1 MTLPTKKI
9 SGANVRKAIL
19 DYLIILIGASLFA
32 ASFNAFIDKSEIP
45 IAMGGITGISMVL
58 NRFTGL
64 SMGVLTFLV
73 NVPFLL
79 LWLWKIGGRF
89 MAKTVF
95 ASVVLSIAM
104 DLTVAIPTLTTDPM
118 LCAIYGGLGTGAGLG
133 LVFIRNGSTAGT
145 DIVGLVLKQK
155 YTGIPLGKLVL
166 AADTVIVICAAFAF
180 KDPNSVLFAII
191 KMYVASIATDGVIYG
206 FTTDKL
212 AYIITEKADT
222 ISKLVIS
229 ELHHGATILT
239 GEGAFTNAPRKM
251 IMCAINPNQ
260 IGLLKEI
267 VRENDNDA
275 FMIVTNTHEVL
286 GFGVKPNVKSNL

>member
-1 MTLPTKKI
+1 M
-9 SGANVRKAIL
+9 N
-19 DYLIILIGASLFA
+19 
-32 ASFNAFIDKSEIP
+32 IP
-45 IAMGGITGISMVL
+45 
-58 NRFTGL
+58 
-64 SMGVLTFLV
+64 FLV
-73 NVPFLL
+73 LGL
-79 LWLWKIGGRF
+79 RKIGGPF

-95 ASVVLSIAM
+95 ASVSLSLVMQITDGLPA
-104 DLTVAIPTLTTDPM
+104 LTDDAL

-133 LVFIRNGSTAGT
+133 LVFIKNGSTAGS

-166 AADTVIVICAAFAF
+166 AADTAIVLCASFAF
-180 KDPNSVLFAII
+180 GNINSILYAII

-212 AYIITEKADT
+212 AYIISEKAET

-229 ELHHGATILT
+229 DLHHGATILT

-251 IMCAINPNQ
+251 VMCAINPNQ
-260 IGLLKEI
+260 IGRLKEI
-267 VRENDNDA
+267 VRENDDEA

-286 GFGVKPNVKSNL
+286 GFGFKPNVKTNL

>member
-1 MTLPTKKI
+1 MKLNARKLI
-9 SGANVRKAIL
+9 S
-19 DYLIILIGASLFA
+19 DYIVIFIGASLFA
-32 ASFNAFIDKSEIP
+32 LSFNLFIKHAQ
-45 IAMGGITGISMVL
+45 IAVGGITGISMVI
-58 NRFTGL
+58 NYFFPKL
-64 SMGVLTFLV
+64 SMGLLTLLVNIPFLV
-73 NVPFLL
+73 LGL
-79 LWLWKIGGRF
+79 RKIGGPF

-95 ASVVLSIAM
+95 ASVSLSLVMQITDGLPA
-104 DLTVAIPTLTTDPM
+104 LTDDAL

-133 LVFIRNGSTAGT
+133 LVFIKNGSTAGS

-166 AADTVIVICAAFAF
+166 AADTAIVLCASFAF
-180 KDPNSVLFAII
+180 GNVNSILYAII

-212 AYIITEKADT
+212 AYIISEKAET

-229 ELHHGATILT
+229 DLHHGATILT

-251 IMCAINPNQ
+251 VMCAINPNQ
-260 IGLLKEI
+260 IGRLKEI
-267 VRENDNDA
+267 VRENDDEA

-286 GFGVKPNVKSNL
+286 GFGFKPNVKTNL

>member
-1 MTLPTKKI
+1 MKNSAKKT
-9 SGANVRKAIL
+9 IL
-19 DYLIILIGASLFA
+19 DYLTICLGSVLFA
-32 ASFNAFIDKSEIP
+32 ASFNVFIANSEIP
-45 IAMGGITGISMVL
+45 IAMGGITGISMVI
-58 NRFTGL
+58 NYFFPNI
-64 SMGVLTFLV
+64 SMGILTFLV
-73 NVPFLL
+73 NLPFLAL
-79 LWLWKIGGRF
+79 GLWKIGGKF
-89 MAKTVF
+89 MAKTIF
-95 ASVVLSIAM
+95 ASIVLSFAM
-104 DLTVAIPTLTTDPM
+104 DFTTLIPTLTSDPM

-166 AADTVIVICAAFAF
+166 AADTAIVLLAAFAF
-180 KDPNSVLFAII
+180 KDPNSILFAII
-191 KMYVASIATDGVIYG
+191 KMYAASIATDGVIYG

-212 AYIITEKADT
+212 AYIISEKAHE

-239 GEGAFTNAPRKM
+239 GEGAYTSEKRKM

-267 VRENDNDA
+267 VRETDPDS

-286 GFGVKPNVKSNL
+286 GFGFKPNEKTNI

>member
-79 LWLWKIGGRF
+79 LGLWKIGGRF

-229 ELHHGATILT
+229 ELRHGATILT

-286 GFGVKPNVKSNL
+286 GFGFKPNVKSNL